1 MVAICPPAAAPPQQP
16 LSLPPSS
23 QVITTEPC
31 CRYQLE
37 PMTSCISPFSHASA
51 VEVEQSW
58 PSLQRFGVPNRK
70 GGAMPAA
77 GARASGRWGTTRP
90 RPFAREVVYG
100 ASGLPTTSLSSRFSM
115 TMTITCGGPAGAAVV
130 AWVPEDAAEVV
141 EPAGVGL
148 GGSRLGTTIDGAA
161 LDGDDAGVGL

>member
-1 MVAICPPAAAPPQQP
+1 M
-16 LSLPPSS
+16 
-23 QVITTEPC
+23 
-31 CRYQLE
+31 
-37 PMTSCISPFSHASA
+37 
-51 VEVEQSW
+51 
-58 PSLQRFGVPNRK
+58 
-70 GGAMPAA
+70 
-77 GARASGRWGTTRP
+77 
-90 RPFAREVVYG
+90 YG

-161 LDGDDAGVGL
+161 LDGDDAGVGLPHPATATSAATARTRRISETLPSGEDVDRPRGDDCDGHQ